1 MAQGGCKV
9 RADFFFFFL
18 EQMLQEKLHS
28 DSAVQVED
36 RPSSRVKL
44 IS

>member
-9 RADFFFFFL
+9 RTDIFFLL

-28 DSAVQVED
+28 DSAEQMED
-36 RPSSRVKL
+36 RPSSGAKHR
-44 IS
+44 S